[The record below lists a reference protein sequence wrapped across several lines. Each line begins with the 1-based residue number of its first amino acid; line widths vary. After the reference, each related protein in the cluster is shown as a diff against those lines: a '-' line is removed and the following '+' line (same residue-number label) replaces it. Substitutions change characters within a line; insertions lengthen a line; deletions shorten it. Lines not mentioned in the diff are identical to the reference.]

1 MLQNTKTATLNQ
13 DMNMTTYIRVTRV
26 EYIFDKSCDI
36 INGELHQCISIK
48 YCPQNF
54 LFI

>member
-13 DMNMTTYIRVTRV
+13 DMNMTTYIRVRV